1 MSVRKSTGSRRTT
14 EPRLIF
20 LAPVRIRWASLGCQ
34 MRTFPGTVSAIMRL
48 PFTTE
53 NSAGGLKRDLS
64 GLAKVVLVLQRL
76 DLSLNQSHRFLLDEQ
91 MRLIQYSD
99 NERRLVWILRRLLID
114 MPDVLAQGCIPSDE
128 NALGSLH
135 GRVGAALAQSPSHEA
150 RSSSVSSAAG
160 LAIRTSRPPHTH
172 SPRAS
177 LSFPVKQPG
186 GLGYKLHSK
195 CSKCSTGPQG
205 PPPQMLPGAA
215 KAPGWRVEETP
226 VALLT

>member
-20 LAPVRIRWASLGCQ
+20 LAPVRIQWASLGCQ

-135 GRVGAALAQSPSHEA
+135 GRVGVRRRCTRAKPDGHTKRAPR
-150 RSSSVSSAAG
+150 RSRRVSRSA
-160 LAIRTSRPPHTH
+160 RTSRPPHTH
-172 SPRAS
+172 RAHRAPRTPSQINSQNLNSQINCSPARPKRLA
-177 LSFPVKQPG
+177 G
-186 GLGYKLHSK
+186 
-195 CSKCSTGPQG
+195 
-205 PPPQMLPGAA
+205 
-215 KAPGWRVEETP
+215 E
-226 VALLT
+226 